1 MQRITCF
8 ATYRELGGI
17 VGCKSLAC
25 PWKRSLPTKQTPFSS
40 LAFLQP
46 SNTRLLEGT
55 QSSDCNLHNLRTQNA
70 LFVCQKFRQYST
82 DRDNESKTSRQPSI
96 SVVGVPDPITWIR
109 NKVIIFFIEL
119 YFDLN
124 ISSVE
129 FDTGVKQVAIVT
141 VKPLG
146 LSWLCASAGNT
157 VCFVRDE
164 QLCTK

>member
-25 PWKRSLPTKQTPFSS
+25 PWKRSLPAKQNPFSS

-46 SNTRLLEGT
+46 SNSRSLEGT

-70 LFVCQKFRQYST
+70 LFVCQKFRYYST
-82 DRDNESKTSRQPSI
+82 DKDSEPKTPTPPSI
-96 SVVGVPDPITWIR
+96 SVVGIPDPITWIR
-109 NKVIIFFIEL
+109 NKIIIFCIEL

-129 FDTGVKQVAIVT
+129 FDTGVKQVASVA
-141 VKPLG
+141 PLG
-146 LSWLCASAGNT
+146 LS
-157 VCFVRDE
+157 
-164 QLCTK
+164 